1 MHVVRIKIRM
11 KEKCALDN
19 VDYFYSRLKAVELT
33 LNHYEE
39 ATQVVS
45 SVELQLV
52 SMEEMPSDVESAAR
66 YEENLRVRHFF
77 I

>member
-1 MHVVRIKIRM
+1 MRIKVSM
-11 KEKCALDN
+11 KEKCALNNADC
-19 VDYFYSRLKAVELT
+19 FYSRLKAVELT

-66 YEENLRVRHFF
+66 FEENLRVRYFF

>member
-1 MHVVRIKIRM
+1 MNKKH
-11 KEKCALDN
+11 AFNN
-19 VDYFYSRLKAVELT
+19 VDHFYSRLKAVELT
-33 LNHYEE
+33 LNQYDE

-66 YEENLRVRHFF
+66 FEESLRVRLLF